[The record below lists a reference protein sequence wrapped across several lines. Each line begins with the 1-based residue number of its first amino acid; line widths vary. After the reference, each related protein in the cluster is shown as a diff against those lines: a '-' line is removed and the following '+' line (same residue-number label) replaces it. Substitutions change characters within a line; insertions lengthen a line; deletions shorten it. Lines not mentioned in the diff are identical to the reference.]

1 MSPEPKYQLRSFEKT
16 RIKKY
21 LNASFDAILRQT
33 HYKSQKIKHLQVNH
47 SQKQKMNLPQKAAF
61 CSLGKKS

>member
-21 LNASFDAILRQT
+21 LNASFDTILGQQ
-33 HYKSQKIKHLQVNH
+33 HHISQKIKHLQVNH
-47 SQKQKMNLPQKAAF
+47 SQRQKMGLLQKAAF